1 MNVKDSNEVAVAICD
16 IYNTMTCL
24 PEKVRYSI
32 DIDPSYDWVRVY
44 ITDCRNE
51 EFKSHFFKYHQQMSV
66 GTNAI
71 GLKEWLATI
80 L

>member
-1 MNVKDSNEVAVAICD
+1 MNVKDSNEVAVAISD
-16 IYNTMTCL
+16 IYNAMTCL

-32 DIDPSYDWVRVY
+32 DIDPSYEGIRVC

-51 EFKSHFFKYHQQMSV
+51 EFNSHFFRYHPQMSV

-71 GLKEWLATI
+71 GLKEWLATV